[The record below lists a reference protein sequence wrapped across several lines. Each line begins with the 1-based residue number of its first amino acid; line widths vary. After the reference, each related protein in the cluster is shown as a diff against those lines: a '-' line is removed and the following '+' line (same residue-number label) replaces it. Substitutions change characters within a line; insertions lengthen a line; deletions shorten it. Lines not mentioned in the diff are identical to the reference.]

1 MTLAMTMTL
10 PMTMTSATALS
21 PRMQRTR
28 AALLA
33 AGSELLV
40 DRPIDAIAIDE
51 VVSRAGVAKGSF
63 FNHFAD
69 KQAFGAAVAAEVRT
83 ELEARVA
90 AANAGVED
98 PVARIAGG
106 MCVAA
111 QFALKHP
118 RRTRI
123 LLRSQDPPTS
133 RSYPLNRGLREDIDA
148 ALALNLLRP
157 EARNAGLLYWLGL
170 CQVLMA
176 NLVETRPSGDQ
187 ATLLLREM
195 MMLGLCGLG
204 ASPGHVTELIT
215 RTASGL
221 SVDTH

>member
-1 MTLAMTMTL
+1 
-10 PMTMTSATALS
+10 
-21 PRMQRTR
+21 MQRTR
-28 AALLA
+28 TALLA
-33 AGSELLV
+33 AGFELLV

-83 ELEARVA
+83 QLEARVA
-90 AANAGVED
+90 TANAEVED

-111 QFALKHP
+111 QFALEHP

-133 RSYPLNRGLREDIDA
+133 PAHPLNRGLREDIEA
-148 ALALNLLRP
+148 ALSQNHLRS

-176 NLVETRPSGDQ
+176 NLVETRPTGKQ
-187 ATLLLREM
+187 ATMLLRKM
-195 MMLGLCGLG
+195 LMLGLSGLG
-204 ASPGHVTELIT
+204 VSPEHAAALISRST
-215 RTASGL
+215 SGL
-221 SVDTH
+221 FVK

>member
-1 MTLAMTMTL
+1 MMS
-10 PMTMTSATALS
+10 TSPLS

-28 AALLA
+28 TALLA

-40 DRPIDAIAIDE
+40 DRPIEAISIDE

-63 FNHFAD
+63 FNHFTD
-69 KQAFGAAVAAEVRT
+69 KHAFAAAVGAEVRA
-83 ELEARVA
+83 ELEACVTV
-90 AANAGVED
+90 ANAGIED

-111 QFALKHP
+111 QFALQHP

-133 RSYPLNRGLREDIDA
+133 RSHPLNRGLREDIDA
-148 ALALNLLRP
+148 ALDLGLLRP
-157 EARNAGLLYWLGL
+157 EARSAGLLYWLGL

-176 NLVETRPSGDQ
+176 NLVETGPTGEQ
-187 ATLLLREM
+187 ATMLLREM
-195 MMLGLCGLG
+195 LMLGLSGLG
-204 ASPGHVTELIT
+204 ASPDHAKELIS
-215 RTASGL
+215 RIAML
-221 SVDTH
+221 SV